1 MAEGGTEPKSI
12 DGQMPRGQLEINECL
27 GNWLTYLQ
35 VGIFFGSAR
44 FFQLCVVCA
53 THMPESKLS
62 LVPQTLNGLCTAGTK
77 LAQSLQALLSV
88 HDTVAQCR
96 LTSQCLAGWEELTR
110 ATHIASNTVKNHVIT
125 AMRDHES
132 RDNDGDRNVSSLR
145 SVFSLCSV

>member
-1 MAEGGTEPKSI
+1 MNALVTGWRTYRSVCSSIVRFSVLMLCHAE
-12 DGQMPRGQLEINECL
+12 N
-27 GNWLTYLQ
+27 
-35 VGIFFGSAR
+35 
-44 FFQLCVVCA
+44 
-53 THMPESKLS
+53 KLS
-62 LVPQTLNGLCTAGTK
+62 LVLQTLNGLCTAGTK

-132 RDNDGDRNVSSLR
+132 RDNDGDRNVSNLYSVRLSLHWGIRIIIDRYFRIFRIFLEKISWR
-145 SVFSLCSV
+145 S